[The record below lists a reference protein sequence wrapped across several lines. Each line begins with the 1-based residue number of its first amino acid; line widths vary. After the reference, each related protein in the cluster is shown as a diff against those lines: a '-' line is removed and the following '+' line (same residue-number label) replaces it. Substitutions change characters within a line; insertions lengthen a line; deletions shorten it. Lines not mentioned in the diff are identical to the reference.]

1 MDKICI
7 PSITFSRGSG
17 CCNRRGARPLHRKW
31 GWPAAAKDARREG
44 GLFAGLPR
52 DVRWAM
58 LAAVAVVLL
67 SLYEEWPTVAILLGL
82 AFAGFI
88 VARVVGSD

>member
-1 MDKICI
+1 
-7 PSITFSRGSG
+7 
-17 CCNRRGARPLHRKW
+17 
-31 GWPAAAKDARREG
+31 
-44 GLFAGLPR
+44 
-52 DVRWAM
+52 M

-67 SLYEEWPTVAILLGL
+67 SLYEEWPTVAILLAI

>member
-1 MDKICI
+1 MH
-7 PSITFSRGSG
+7 SEHNFLAGSG
-17 CCNRRGARPLHRKW
+17 CFNRCGSRLLHRKW

-67 SLYEEWPTVAILLGL
+67 SLYEEWPTVAILLAI